1 MLTEQIPAPSGNR
14 DYPAPS
20 GNRDYPG
27 LIVRSQSGFF
37 TVQTESGMLTCHLRG
52 RLKQGKHVGDIAAVG
67 DRVQITRQPDG
78 TGSIESVEPRRSSLV
93 RLDPRPQGVYQQVIL
108 ANPDQA
114 VFVFACASPTPRLRM
129 LDRFLVIAEK
139 QGLPAV
145 IVANKIDLVGREQAE
160 KMFGFYPPIGY
171 PVIYACA
178 TPALPEGHRDG
189 VPFGDDMA
197 GGARETGQG
206 VEELRERLT
215 GKVSALAGPSGVGKS
230 SLLNAI
236 QPGLG
241 LAVREI
247 SEAFHKGR
255 HTTTV
260 RQLFPLEG
268 GGYVADTPGMRS
280 LALWDTEPEELDG
293 YFPEL
298 APLVAA
304 CQFNDCNHKTEPGC
318 AVRAAVEAGRVHPQR
333 YDSYLRLRAGEK

>member
-1 MLTEQIPAPSGNR
+1 MPTEQI
-14 DYPAPS
+14 
-20 GNRDYPG
+20 PG

-37 TVQTESGMLTCHLRG
+37 SVQTEHGTLTCHLRG

-67 DRVQITRQPDG
+67 DRVQVSSQPDG

-114 VFVFACASPTPRLRM
+114 VFVFACARPTPRLRM

-145 IVANKIDLVGREQAE
+145 IIANKIDLVGREQAE

-178 TPALPEGHRDG
+178 N
-189 VPFGDDMA
+189 
-197 GGARETGQG
+197 TGQG

-230 SLLNAI
+230 SLLNAV

-255 HTTTV
+255 HTTSV
-260 RQLFPLEG
+260 RQLFPLVG
-268 GGYVADTPGMRS
+268 GGYVADTPGIRS

-333 YDSYLRLRAGEK
+333 YDSYLRLRAGEE

>member
-1 MLTEQIPAPSGNR
+1 MPTEQI
-14 DYPAPS
+14 
-20 GNRDYPG
+20 PG

-37 TVQTESGMLTCHLRG
+37 SVQTEQGTFSCHLRG

-67 DRVQITRQPDG
+67 DRVQVTCQPDG
-78 TGSIESVEPRRSSLV
+78 TGSIEAVEARRSSLV

-114 VFVFACASPTPRLRM
+114 MFVFACASPTPRLRM

-145 IVANKIDLVGREQAE
+145 IIANKIDLVGREQAV

-178 TPALPEGHRDG
+178 K
-189 VPFGDDMA
+189 
-197 GGARETGQG
+197 TGQG

-215 GKVSALAGPSGVGKS
+215 GKVTALAGPSGVGKS

-255 HTTTV
+255 HTTSV

-298 APLVAA
+298 AALVSA
-304 CQFNDCNHKTEPGC
+304 CQFNDCHHKTEPGC
-318 AVRAAVEAGRVHPQR
+318 AVRAAVETGRVHPQR
-333 YDSYLRLRAGEK
+333 YDSYLRLRAGEE